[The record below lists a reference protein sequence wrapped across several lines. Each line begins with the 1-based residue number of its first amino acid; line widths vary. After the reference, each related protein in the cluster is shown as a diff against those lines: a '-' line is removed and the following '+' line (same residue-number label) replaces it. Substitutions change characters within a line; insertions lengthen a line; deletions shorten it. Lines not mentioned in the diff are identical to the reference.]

1 MGGCQGVAMQLLRC
15 SGWVLGFDCVALQ
28 LPECCVCCYE
38 VAGVFSFLFFYF
50 CLAFCFA
57 IARVTRLFLCG
68 CLCRMSYAHSLII
81 EKLYQNISFKDVLV
95 HAQEYVQ
102 YLMMACVE
110 SVVLPL

>member
-1 MGGCQGVAMQLLRC
+1 MLLCSCQNVVCVAMRLLGC
-15 SGWVLGFDCVALQ
+15 SV
-28 LPECCVCCYE
+28 
-38 VAGVFSFLFFYF
+38 FLFF
-50 CLAFCFA
+50 LAFCFA

-102 YLMMACVE
+102 YLMMACVVCGSATLNTE
-110 SVVLPL
+110 TEREIVVMTYSVRVCVSSF